1 MATKKTSKKVT
12 SKKPI
17 KPAKTTKT
25 AKTSKPVKSTKT
37 AKVSKPVKT
46 TKPAK
51 TTKPVITSTTPM
63 SKVGPIQ
70 VMVFGFDRTDQFR
83 GQVLEQLV
91 NLRGRG
97 LIRLID
103 LFVAAKDPS
112 GELIAIELNDLTEKE
127 SVEFGKVIG
136 KLLGKQKVTASEAA
150 AVVVERTLAAAAKTV
165 GLDYRGIAQAVKN
178 LKPGKAFGV
187 LMVEHTWAIPLRDAI
202 REAGGVPLA
211 QGFLTPEALVMV
223 GEELEAIAE
232 AERTIE
238 VAQVVQAAAILDTLA
253 TLEEADAIKT
263 AIAADV
269 VRTLAIAN
277 IIEEAAV
284 TEAIEALA
292 AAELLEA
299 KYLEAAAKIEAQ
311 ESAEDKEVFSAVE

>member
-1 MATKKTSKKVT
+1 MATKKTSKPVK
-12 SKKPI
+12 SK
-17 KPAKTTKT
+17 KTTKT
-25 AKTSKPVKSTKT
+25 AKTARTSKPVKSTKATKT
-37 AKVSKPVKT
+37 A
-46 TKPAK
+46 KPAK
-51 TTKPVITSTTPM
+51 SAKQEVSSNAPM

-83 GQVLEQLV
+83 GQVLDQLV

-103 LFVAAKDPS
+103 LFVAVKNPS
-112 GELIAIELNDLTEKE
+112 GELLAMETNDLTEKE

-136 KLLGKQKVTASEAA
+136 KLLGKGKVTAGAA
-150 AVVVERTLAAAAKTV
+150 AAEVVERTLASAARTV

-187 LMVEHTWAIPLRDAI
+187 LMIEHVWAIPLRDAI
-202 REAGGVPLA
+202 REAGGIPLA

-238 VAQVVQAAAILDTLA
+238 VAQVVQAVAILDTLA
-253 TLEEADAIKT
+253 TLEEAEAIKT

-277 IIEEAAV
+277 VIEEAAV

-292 AAELLEA
+292 AADLLEA
-299 KYLEAAAKIEAQ
+299 EYLEKAKEAD
-311 ESAEDKEVFSAVE
+311 EKEAAEDKELLTEKE

>member
-1 MATKKTSKKVT
+1 MATKKTPKKVT
-12 SKKPI
+12 SRKPI

-37 AKVSKPVKT
+37 AKTS
-46 TKPAK
+46 KPAK
-51 TTKPVITSTTPM
+51 STKPVITANTPM

-136 KLLGKQKVTASEAA
+136 KLLGKQKVTAGQAA

-178 LKPGKAFGV
+178 LRPGKAFGV
-187 LMVEHTWAIPLRDAI
+187 LMVEHVWAIPLRDAI

-211 QGFLTPEALVMV
+211 QGFLTPEAMVMV

-292 AAELLEA
+292 AAELMEA
-299 KYLEAAAKIEAQ
+299 KYLEAAAKADAEEA
-311 ESAEDKEVFSAVE
+311 AEDKEYFSAVE